1 MLRKSVGFLG
11 WFFERR
17 DKMDWTSWR
26 SLIITFPAIVGV
38 FFVAPQAIRENSAA
52 RRQQTSQG
60 LVTSYEPSQHNQC
73 RYTFPVQ
80 GKRYSGMASAP
91 TTDVAIGDRV
101 LVYFDSQDP
110 TMNALEDFTS
120 MSQRDKGFV
129 SILIVVIAAFV
140 GFILISKA
148 TQTSV
153 ERRSTGA

>member
-1 MLRKSVGFLG
+1 
-11 WFFERR
+11 
-17 DKMDWTSWR
+17 
-26 SLIITFPAIVGV
+26 
-38 FFVAPQAIRENSAA
+38 
-52 RRQQTSQG
+52 
-60 LVTSYEPSQHNQC
+60 
-73 RYTFPVQ
+73 
-80 GKRYSGMASAP
+80 MASAP